1 MSGSDAARNRLLAV
15 IAVVL
20 VVAGLRASYSVTMPL
35 AVAAVII
42 AAAWPI
48 KPFLDRAL
56 PSSLSYAG
64 TLVVLLL
71 LSAAFAAGVYFS
83 SAQVV
88 RAFLE
93 NQDRFRD
100 LYAAASSWL
109 QQHGL
114 PSIGDSGEYDRLIG
128 IAGGLLSTS
137 YTTFAYLG
145 FVAVLVILGLPEVPR
160 FRDKI
165 RREFGT
171 EDRRELLD
179 TVDQIGEKIRQ
190 YVGVT
195 TLASIITGV
204 GSALL
209 AVAFGLDLAFV
220 WGVLNF
226 LLNYVPVIGNFIG
239 IVPPS
244 LFALV
249 QFGGWKW
256 PLAVFAGYAV
266 LQIAI
271 SNFIY
276 PWLQGRSLAL
286 SPVAVVVA
294 LTFWGWVWGI
304 AGALIAIPLTVTL
317 AIACAHFPSTKWIA
331 ILLKSKQR

>member
-1 MSGSDAARNRLLAV
+1 MSGPESVRNRLLAV
-15 IAVVL
+15 IVAVL
-20 VVAGLRASYSVTMPL
+20 VVAALRASYPVTMPL
-35 AVAAVII
+35 AVAAVVI

-48 KPFLDRAL
+48 KPFLDRVL

-64 TLVVLLL
+64 TLVALLL
-71 LSAAFAAGVYFS
+71 ISAAFAAGIYFS

-88 RAFLE
+88 QAFLG
-93 NQDRFRD
+93 NQDRFHD
-100 LYAAASSWL
+100 IYASASAWL
-109 QQHGL
+109 RSHGL
-114 PSIGDSGEYDRLIG
+114 PTVGDEKGYTRLIAV
-128 IAGGLLSTS
+128 AGGLLSTS

-145 FVAVLVILGLPEVPR
+145 FIAVLVVLGLPEVPR

-165 RREFGT
+165 RREFDRA
-171 EDRRELLD
+171 DRRELLD
-179 TVDQIGEKIRQ
+179 TIDEIGEKIRQ
-190 YVGVT
+190 YLGVM
-195 TLASIITGV
+195 TLTSIITGV

-226 LLNYVPVIGNFIG
+226 LLNYVPVIGNIIG
-239 IVPPS
+239 IVPPT

-256 PLAVFAGYAV
+256 PLAVFVGYAV

-271 SNFIY
+271 SNFVY
-276 PWLQGRSLAL
+276 PWIQGRSLAL

-317 AIACAHFPSTKWIA
+317 VIACAHFPSTKWIA
-331 ILLKSKQR
+331 TLLAGKRP

>member
-1 MSGSDAARNRLLAV
+1 
-15 IAVVL
+15 
-20 VVAGLRASYSVTMPL
+20 MPV

-48 KPFLDRAL
+48 KPFLDRIL
-56 PSSLSYAG
+56 PSSLSYVG
-64 TLVVLLL
+64 TVVALLMI
-71 LSAAFAAGVYFS
+71 SAAFAAGIYFS

-88 RAFLE
+88 QAFLE

-100 LYAAASSWL
+100 LSASASSWL
-109 QQHGL
+109 QQHGM
-114 PSIGDSGEYDRLIG
+114 PSIGDRGEYNRML
-128 IAGGLLSTS
+128 AVLGGLLSTS

-179 TVDQIGEKIRQ
+179 TVDEIGEKIRQ

-204 GSALL
+204 GSALI

-226 LLNYVPVIGNFIG
+226 LLNYVPVIGNIIG
-239 IVPPS
+239 IIPPS
-244 LFALV
+244 LFAVV

-256 PLAVFAGYAV
+256 PLAIFAGYAV
-266 LQIAI
+266 LQITI
-271 SNFIY
+271 SNFVY
-276 PWLQGRSLAL
+276 PWLQGRSLSL

-294 LTFWGWVWGI
+294 LTFWGWVWGV

-317 AIACAHFPSTKWIA
+317 MIACAHFPSTKWIA
-331 ILLKSKQR
+331 TLLAGKRP

>member
-1 MSGSDAARNRLLAV
+1 MSEPATIRNRLLAV
-15 IAVVL
+15 IVVVL
-20 VVAGLRASYSVTMPL
+20 AVAGLRASYSVTMPI
-35 AVAAVII
+35 AVAMVII

-56 PSSLSYAG
+56 PSSLSYVG
-64 TLVVLLL
+64 TLVALLL
-71 LSAAFAAGVYFS
+71 ISAAFAAGIYFS

-88 RAFLE
+88 QVFLA

-100 LYAAASSWL
+100 LYGSASSWL

-114 PSIGDSGEYDRLIG
+114 PSIGDRREYNRLIG
-128 IAGGLLSTS
+128 VVAGLLSTS

-145 FVAVLVILGLPEVPR
+145 YVAVLVVLGLPEVPH

-171 EDRRELLD
+171 ADRRELLD
-179 TVDQIGEKIRQ
+179 TVDEIGDKIRQ

-226 LLNYVPVIGNFIG
+226 LLNYVPVIGNIIG
-239 IVPPS
+239 IIPPS
-244 LFALV
+244 LFAVV
-249 QFGGWKW
+249 QFGGWQW
-256 PLAVFAGYAV
+256 PLVIFAAYAV

-271 SNFIY
+271 SNFLY

-317 AIACAHFPSTKWIA
+317 MIACAHFPSTKWIA
-331 ILLKSKQR
+331 TLLASKRP